1 MLIIENGEFVD
12 CNSATVSMLGYDRK
26 EELINTPP
34 FKLSPEF
41 QPDGSS
47 SFDKAE
53 EMMRLAREKGNHRF
67 EWDHLR
73 KDGSVIP
80 VEVSLTAI
88 ETNHGSSLHTVWR
101 DISDRKQTEKAIRE
115 SEEKFKAL
123 ADTSPL
129 AIYMSTGIE
138 QKAEYINPTFI
149 KLFGYSIAEVP
160 TANHWWPLAYPDE
173 NYRRQIEEEWQK
185 KVERAIAT
193 KSKIEPME
201 TVVTCKDGSKKTM
214 SWGFINIGKQNW
226 ASGLDLT
233 ERKKALDE
241 LKISED
247 RFRALHEA
255 SFGGVIIHDNGLILD
270 CNQGLSDMTGYTS
283 DELIGMN
290 GLQLIAPAYLDRVLN
305 NIKTGYTERYEV
317 DGIRKDGS
325 LFPLS
330 IKGKNVVYKDR
341 NVRVVE
347 FQDITRYKL
356 AEKALR
362 ESEERFRQ
370 IFETNPDPV
379 ILAKLDGGTIIDVN
393 KAFEALTGIS
403 RLEAL
408 GHNSLELG
416 LWADKGMREPFLAQ
430 LQREGEVNNFEA
442 DFRIKSGHIRT
453 GLVSARLLSVN
464 DENAIL
470 IVIRDIT
477 SEKEAERAMIEMD
490 RMKSEFIS
498 TAAHE
503 LSTPLSAMM
512 GYTEFLL
519 APEKFGGFTEVQKQD
534 FLNEVY
540 DRGEALNRII
550 DDLLDISRIES
561 GQTVTLDLQKTE
573 LTDLLGKT
581 VEFFQANETEHT
593 FRLEIPDKPIK
604 SEMLIDRH
612 RIIQVLENLLSNA
625 VKYSPKGKEIVLKGQ
640 ESDEGWVVQVEDQG
654 IGMSPEQLDRIFDKF
669 YRADASNTAIGG
681 LGLGMSI
688 ARQIVQTHGGNIQVE
703 STEGE
708 GTTVT
713 VHLPHTVT

>member
-1 MLIIENGEFVD
+1 
-12 CNSATVSMLGYDRK
+12 
-26 EELINTPP
+26 
-34 FKLSPEF
+34 
-41 QPDGSS
+41 
-47 SFDKAE
+47 
-53 EMMRLAREKGNHRF
+53 
-67 EWDHLR
+67 
-73 KDGSVIP
+73 
-80 VEVSLTAI
+80 
-88 ETNHGSSLHTVWR
+88 
-101 DISDRKQTEKAIRE
+101 
-115 SEEKFKAL
+115 
-123 ADTSPL
+123 
-129 AIYMSTGIE
+129 MSTGIE

-160 TANHWWPLAYPDE
+160 TVSHWWPLAYPDE
-173 NYRRQIEEEWQK
+173 NYRRQVEEEWQE
-185 KVERAIAT
+185 KVARAIAT
-193 KSKIEPME
+193 RSKIEPME
-201 TVVTCKDGSKKTM
+201 TIVTCKDGSKKTM

-233 ERKKALDE
+233 ERNKALDE
-241 LKISED
+241 LKSSDE

-255 SFGGVIIHDNGLILD
+255 SFGGVIIHDNALILD
-270 CNQGLSDMTGYTS
+270 CNLGLSGMTGYTN

-290 GLQLIAPAYLDRVLN
+290 TLQLIAPAYLDLVMN
-305 NIKTGYTERYEV
+305 NMKAGYTERYEV
-317 DGIRKDGS
+317 EGIRKDGS
-325 LFPLS
+325 RFPLS
-330 IKGKNVVYKDR
+330 IQGKNIVYKDR

-362 ESEERFRQ
+362 ESEVRFRQ
-370 IFETNPDPV
+370 IFDTNPDPV
-379 ILAKLDGGTIIDVN
+379 ILAKLGGGAIIDVN
-393 KAFEALTGIS
+393 KAFEALAGIS

-416 LWADKGMREPFLAQ
+416 LWADKEMREPFLAQ
-430 LQREGEVNNFEA
+430 LKREGELNNFEA

-464 DENAIL
+464 DEDAIL

-477 SEKEAERAMIEMD
+477 SEKEAERAMVEMD

-512 GYTEFLL
+512 GYTEFLIS
-519 APEKFGGFTEVQKQD
+519 PEEFGGFTEGQKQD

-561 GQTVTLDLQKTE
+561 GQAVTLELQKTE
-573 LTDLLGKT
+573 LADLLGKT
-581 VEFFQANETEHT
+581 VEFFRANEADNT

-604 SEMLIDRH
+604 PEILIDRH

-625 VKYSPKGKEIVLKGQ
+625 VKYSKKGKEIVLKGQ
-640 ESDEGWVVQVEDQG
+640 ESDEGWVVQVTDQG
-654 IGMSPEQLDRIFDKF
+654 IGMSPEQLDRVFDKF

-688 ARQIVQTHGGNIQVE
+688 ARQIVQTHGGNIQIE
-703 STEGE
+703 SIEGE

-713 VHLPHTVT
+713 VHLPHTFT